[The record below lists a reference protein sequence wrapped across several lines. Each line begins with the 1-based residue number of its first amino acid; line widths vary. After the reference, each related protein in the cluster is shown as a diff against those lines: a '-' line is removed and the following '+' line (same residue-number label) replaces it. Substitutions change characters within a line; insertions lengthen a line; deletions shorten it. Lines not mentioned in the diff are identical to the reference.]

1 MKAGCLGVYGGSF
14 DPPHL
19 GHLLAASCALAS
31 APIDGLLILPSA
43 HHPLGKAP
51 CASFDQRVA
60 MCRATFA
67 DLRRAEV
74 NTLEWELGGEGYT
87 LTLLEELR
95 RQQPGRALRLI
106 VGQDILSQVERWH
119 AWKQVTRLAPPWVV
133 GRRGVSGEHDAELQ
147 MPDVSSREIRR
158 RLASS
163 ESVEG
168 LVHRE
173 VLAILARDNPYRE
186 ST

>member
-1 MKAGCLGVYGGSF
+1 MKTGCIGVYGGSF

-19 GHLLAASCALAS
+19 GHLLAASCALAC

-51 CASFDQRVA
+51 RASFDQRVA
-60 MCRATFA
+60 MCRATFS

-74 NTLEWELGGEGYT
+74 DTLEAELGGEGYT

-95 RQQPGRALRLI
+95 RRQPGRALRLI
-106 VGQDILSQVERWH
+106 VGQDILNQVERWH
-119 AWKQVTRLAPPWVV
+119 AWEQVTRLAPPWVI
-133 GRRGVSGEHDAELQ
+133 GRRGASAEQDGTLQ
-147 MPDVSSREIRR
+147 IPDVSSREIRR
-158 RLASS
+158 RLASG

-168 LVHRE
+168 LVHRD
-173 VLAILARDNPYRE
+173 VLAILARDNPYRA
-186 ST
+186 SA